1 MAGIAIAY
9 GIVEWFRSFQNVIF
23 MTDLPFSIPF
33 RMDTR
38 VLLASLALS
47 ALSALLCGLV
57 PALQSTRTDLVN
69 GLKSA
74 DVDVPGRKRLW
85 GRNVLVVAQVSA
97 SLMLLTASFLMVRGF
112 QHSVLEGTGF
122 AKEHLL
128 MVSFDPR
135 LVQYNTAKT
144 QQFYRLLAERLR
156 EAPGVQGA
164 AFTQNIPL
172 GEDDFD
178 GVAFVPEGFQ
188 MPRDRENFNSTMD
201 TVDEGYFETMGIPI
215 LRGRGFLASDTAE
228 ASRVAVVNEQFAKHY
243 WPKEDAVGKHIR
255 LDSRAGT
262 TVEIVGVAKM
272 IKYQLTTEKPVDFMY
287 MPLAQHPIARMTLM
301 LRSSG
306 DPLQLILPV
315 KDVVRTLD
323 PNLPML
329 QTMSY
334 EDFYLNKAVKGPRI
348 AMKLVGSMGA
358 VGLLLAIA
366 GLYGL
371 VAYNVSRR
379 TREIG
384 IRIALGAASSDV
396 LRLVMGKGLALVGIG
411 AAIGLAMG
419 FAVEQLMNSM
429 LFNAGGVDTLA
440 YVIVVPSLFLVT
452 MLAAYVP
459 ARRATRIAP
468 TQALRYE

>member
-1 MAGIAIAY
+1 
-9 GIVEWFRSFQNVIF
+9 
-23 MTDLPFSIPF
+23 
-33 RMDTR
+33 
-38 VLLASLALS
+38 LS
-47 ALSALLCGLV
+47 AFSALLCGLV
-57 PALQSTRTDLVN
+57 PALQSTRVDLVN

-112 QHSVLEGTGF
+112 QHDLREGTGF
-122 AKEHLL
+122 AKDHLL

-135 LVQYNTAKT
+135 LVQYNAAQT
-144 QQFYRLLAERLR
+144 QQFYKLLAERVR
-156 EAPGVQGA
+156 EAPEVQSEA
-164 AFTQNIPL
+164 LTQNIPL
-172 GEDDFD
+172 GTDDFD
-178 GVAFVPEGFQ
+178 GIAFVPDGFQ

-201 TVDEGYFETMGIPI
+201 TVDEGYFGTMGIPI

-228 ASRVAVVNEQFAKHY
+228 APRVAIVNKQFAKHY
-243 WPKEDAVGKHIR
+243 WPGEDAVGKHIR

-262 TVEIVGVAKM
+262 PVEIVGVAQSV
-272 IKYQLTTEKPVDFMY
+272 KYQNTSEKPMDFVY

-306 DPLQLILPV
+306 DPLQLVQRV
-315 KDVVRTLD
+315 KDVLRTLD

-329 QTMSY
+329 HTMAY
-334 EDFYLNKAVKGPRI
+334 EDYYQNQAVEGPRI
-348 AMKLVGSMGA
+348 AMKLVGSMGT

-384 IRIALGAASSDV
+384 IRIAIGAGPCDV
-396 LRLVMGKGLALVGIG
+396 LRLVMGNGLVLVGMG
-411 AAIGLAMG
+411 TAIGLAMG
-419 FAVEQLMNSM
+419 FGVERLLNSM
-429 LFNAGGVDTLA
+429 LFNLGGVDVAA
-440 YVIVVPSLFLVT
+440 YVVVVPSLFLVT

-459 ARRATRIAP
+459 ARRAARISP

>member
-1 MAGIAIAY
+1 
-9 GIVEWFRSFQNVIF
+9 
-23 MTDLPFSIPF
+23 MTDLPVAIPF
-33 RMDTR
+33 QMNTR

-47 ALSALLCGLV
+47 ALSAILCGLV

-85 GRNVLVVAQVSA
+85 GRNVLVVAQVSM
-97 SLMLLTASFLMVRGF
+97 SLMLLTASFLMARSF
-112 QHSVLEGTGF
+112 HRSLLEGTGF
-122 AKEHLL
+122 AKDHLL
-128 MVSFDPR
+128 MTTFDPR
-135 LVQYNTAKT
+135 LEQYTAAQTK
-144 QQFYRLLAERLR
+144 QFYKLLAERVR
-156 EAPGVQGA
+156 EAPGVESEA
-164 AFTQNIPL
+164 LTQNIPL
-172 GEDDFD
+172 GTDNFD
-178 GVAFVPEGFQ
+178 GLAFVPDSFQ

-215 LRGRGFLASDTAE
+215 LRGRGFLQSDTAD
-228 ASRVAVVNEQFAKHY
+228 APRVAVVNEHFAKHY
-243 WPKEDAVGKHIR
+243 WPGGDAVGKHIR
-255 LDSRAGT
+255 LNGSTGT
-262 TVEIVGVAKM
+262 LVEVVGIAQT
-272 IKYQLTTEKPVDFMY
+272 IKYQNTFDEQMDFVY
-287 MPLAQHPIARMTLM
+287 MPLAQHSIARMTLM
-301 LRSSG
+301 LRSSS
-306 DPLQLILPV
+306 DPLQLVQSV

-329 QTMSY
+329 ETRAY
-334 EDFYLNKAVKGPRI
+334 EDFYLNQAVRGPQI
-348 AMKLVGSMGA
+348 AIDLVGSMGA

-384 IRIALGAASSDV
+384 IRMALGAASSDV
-396 LRLVMGKGLALVGIG
+396 LRLVIGKGLVLVGIG
-411 AAIGLAMG
+411 TLIGLAMG
-419 FAVEQLMNSM
+419 FAVERLMNSM
-429 LFNAGGVDTLA
+429 VFNAGGVDIVA

-452 MLAAYVP
+452 LLAVYVP